1 MFGRAERPSN
11 LRGSDLG
18 GRNLGAIG
26 WAVLDAECD
35 GIELPDELL
44 GASGRIGE
52 SADIACVRA
61 RRREQRE
68 RNQER
73 EQLCARKKL
82 LRCEHGMDIW
92 IVIGWEVH
100 LVRKW
105 LAVSA

>member
-1 MFGRAERPSN
+1 M
-11 LRGSDLG
+11 
-18 GRNLGAIG
+18 
-26 WAVLDAECD
+26 LDAECD